1 VDDTVRTTTTD
12 DVRDA
17 CDLFTGIFQATGHI
31 DGRVSIEVDPRLAHQ
46 TQATI
51 DQARELHK
59 IVDRPNVLIK
69 IPAALAGLP
78 AITAVIAEG
87 ISVNV
92 TLIFSLDRYRAVMDA
107 YLTGLE
113 QAADAGH
120 DLSEIH
126 SVASFFV
133 SRVHSE
139 VDKRLQAIDS
149 SDADALLG
157 HAAIANARL
166 AYQAYEQTFT
176 GDRWAALHARGA
188 NKQRPLWASTG
199 VKDPQYD
206 DTRYVV
212 ELVAPN
218 TVNTAPEKTIAAV
231 ADHGVITGNT
241 LQGTYPRAA
250 AVFSGLK
257 KVGVDLDD
265 VFTVL
270 ETEGV
275 DKFIASWNELL
286 DSVATELAKH
296 QHHVAC
302 DEVVRRSSA
311 Q

>member
-1 VDDTVRTTTTD
+1 
-12 DVRDA
+12 
-17 CDLFTGIFQATGHI
+17 
-31 DGRVSIEVDPRLAHQ
+31 
-46 TQATI
+46 
-51 DQARELHK
+51 
-59 IVDRPNVLIK
+59 
-69 IPAALAGLP
+69 
-78 AITAVIAEG
+78 
-87 ISVNV
+87 
-92 TLIFSLDRYRAVMDA
+92 MDA
-107 YLTGLE
+107 YLAGLE

-133 SRVHSE
+133 SRVDSE
-139 VDKRLQAIDS
+139 VDQRLKTIGTPEAQA
-149 SDADALLG
+149 LEG
-157 HAAIANARL
+157 QAAIANARL

-176 GDRWAALHARGA
+176 GDRWTALHARGA

-241 LQGTYPRAA
+241 VQGTYAQAA

-257 KVGVDLDD
+257 EVGVDPDD
-265 VFTVL
+265 VLTVL

-286 DSVATELAKH
+286 DSVAAELAKH
-296 QHHVAC
+296 QPNKANPPRWAA
-302 DEVVRRSSA
+302 DSASVVHFLSARALGGDRYRSPRRN
-311 Q
+311 